1 MYSIKGESGGKALEN
16 LGQVQNRI
24 SNSKSNVLSVNNGLL
39 ALNNGFLTE
48 SKRFFSF
55 CVFETDGL
63 TKTVKKDNFS
73 VDKYSELPVHKTLG
87 KIS

>member
-1 MYSIKGESGGKALEN
+1 MHSRKSESGGKALEN

-48 SKRFFSF
+48 SKSYFSS
-55 CVFETDGL
+55 CVFGTDGL
-63 TKTVKKDNFS
+63 KKRLKKT
-73 VDKYSELPVHKTLG
+73 
-87 KIS
+87 ISLWTNIASFLYTRL